1 MVSKLDELMALADE
15 YWSHG
20 THETLAHADGGGY
33 DVEKIFASR
42 TALQDALKAVVE
54 DAQLAKAET
63 RALSEALDRTW
74 HVLKKHGKHPGR
86 TDDTIWDCVDAAIDA
101 ARKP

>member
-1 MVSKLDELMALADE
+1 MSKLDELMALVDK
-15 YWSHG
+15 
-20 THETLAHADGGGY
+20 HADAHHHDECGHFPEG
-33 DVEKIFASR
+33 ASR
-42 TALQDALKAVVE
+42 PLHAALQDALKAVVE
-54 DAQLAKAET
+54 DAQLARAEA